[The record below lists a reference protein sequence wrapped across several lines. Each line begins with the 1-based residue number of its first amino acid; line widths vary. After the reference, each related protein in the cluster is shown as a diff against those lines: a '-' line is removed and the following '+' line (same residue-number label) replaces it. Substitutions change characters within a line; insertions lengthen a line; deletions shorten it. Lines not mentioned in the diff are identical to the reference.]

1 MLPAEPKEP
10 GGAKKDT
17 ATLGK
22 FNSSSTFQPAT
33 SNFAPVCKVLLNPA
47 DGTQSFQK
55 WKKQGFFFSFFHDN
69 KVQWVYISPLIFKH
83 HTYQQFF
90 ITKRKKEF
98 YNLTNNSCKHVKESA
113 HCINKAEKGIAWSKL
128 GNGAAH
134 RHSPA
139 MEIYCWGAQR
149 DCCRPLL
156 WGTLQKYQHHKNT
169 RTVSD
174 QRSLNPVSGPWQRP
188 QMDTEGRERTRQAH
202 MILPS
207 LYSPYLQLFSGQ
219 GIFWARRGFTIF
231 RFLNGFLLQVLLQ
244 LFIEP
249 REGFGIHIFQQQ
261 FSQVCYT
268 LYDEPPP
275 FALNLTATS
284 FV

>member
-1 MLPAEPKEP
+1 MWQSTSHRPGLCYQQSQNNQEVQKTTLQPWVNSILQALFNQQLAILLQCVRSYWTQQMAPK
-10 GGAKKDT
+10 AFKN
-17 ATLGK
+17 GK
-22 FNSSSTFQPAT
+22 SKA
-33 SNFAPVCKVLLNPA
+33 
-47 DGTQSFQK
+47 
-55 WKKQGFFFSFFHDN
+55 FFFSFFHDN
-69 KVQWVYISPLIFKH
+69 EVQWVYISPLIFKH

-98 YNLTNNSCKHVKESA
+98 YNLTDNSCKHVKESA
-113 HCINKAEKGIAWSKL
+113 HCINKAEEGIAWSKL

-139 MEIYCWGAQR
+139 MEICWGAQR

-156 WGTLQKYQHHKNT
+156 WGTLQKYQCHKNT

-174 QRSLNPVSGPWQRP
+174 QRSLNPVSGPWQWP

-219 GIFWARRGFTIF
+219 GIFWARRGFAIF

-249 REGFGIHIFQQQ
+249 RESFGIHIFQQQ
-261 FSQVCYT
+261 FS
-268 LYDEPPP
+268 
-275 FALNLTATS
+275 
-284 FV
+284 